1 MERGTELF
9 ENVKN
14 QGKKAIEEFIL
25 TRKTE
30 ELFLDF
36 KQSSDNGDGQRLN
49 VNDRNNLAKAISGFG
64 NSEGGVIVWGVD
76 CSKDFDG
83 SDVAK
88 AEHPVTDVK
97 RFVSWLQGAISG
109 CTVPPHT
116 GVQNHP
122 VEIDGKGSG
131 FVVTYIPKSDHAP
144 HQEIPSRR
152 YYIRAGSDFVPAPH
166 DVLAGMFGKRPQPK
180 IKVNQF
186 IYTPRVEKQMIKII
200 VIVPFGFHICN
211 DGGGVAENLFASVLA
226 GPLGGPNCSFR
237 FIPNDKGFDMYRS
250 INCWSTISKRDVR
263 LPPGGWLKVAGM
275 ELYLQPPFT
284 EKLEIEATVGCGNA
298 PPRRFVFKAQQEAVR
313 ECYKQI
319 AAPSFELEEAEM
331 HKIVETLLGFPTL
344 Q

>member
-14 QGKKAIEEFIL
+14 QGKKAIEEFIH

-36 KQSSDNGDGQRLN
+36 KRSSDNGAGQRLHDR
-49 VNDRNNLAKAISGFG
+49 DRNNLAKAISGFG

-97 RFVSWLQGAISG
+97 RFVSWLQGTISG

-116 GVQNHP
+116 GVQNHS
-122 VEIDGKGSG
+122 VEIDDKGSG
-131 FVVTYIPKSDHAP
+131 FVVTFIPKSDHAP
-144 HQEIPSRR
+144 HQEIPSRK
-152 YYIRAGSDFVPAPH
+152 YYIRAGSDFVPTPH

-180 IKVNQF
+180 IKVNTH
-186 IYTPRVEKQMIKII
+186 IYPPRVEGGMGKII
-200 VIVPFGFHICN
+200 VSAGFHICN
-211 DGGGVAENLFASVLA
+211 EGGSVAENLFASVLA
-226 GPLGGPNCSFR
+226 LSWGGPECSFGLV
-237 FIPNDKGFDMYRS
+237 PNDEGFDTYES
-250 INCWSTISKRDVR
+250 ITCLSTISKRDVR

-275 ELYLQPPFT
+275 ELGLQPPFT
-284 EKLEIEATVGCGNA
+284 KKLDIEATVGCGNA
-298 PPRRFVFKAQQEAVR
+298 PPRRFVFKNQREAVQD
-313 ECYKQI
+313 CYDQLLPILETPEYDKAQAHEI
-319 AAPSFELEEAEM
+319 A
-331 HKIVETLLGFPTL
+331 ETLLSGPTP